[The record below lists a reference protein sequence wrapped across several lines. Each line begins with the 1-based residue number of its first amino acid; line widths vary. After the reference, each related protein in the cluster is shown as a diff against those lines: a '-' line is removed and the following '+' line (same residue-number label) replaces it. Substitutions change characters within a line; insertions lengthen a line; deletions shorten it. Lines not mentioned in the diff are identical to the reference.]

1 METESGVLLQVSGV
15 TKSYGGPPAL
25 RQVDLSLGRGEI
37 LAVCGENGAGKS
49 TLNKILSGSITADS
63 GEIRMDGKPLVIKS
77 AADAEAA
84 GIAIVHQESVAFLS
98 LSATDNHQIM
108 REPTRLGGLWLDRP
122 EMRRRAVASLGSVG
136 EDFDPDLPLES
147 RSVAQR
153 QMVAIA
159 RAVDAKCRV
168 LILDEPTASLSAR
181 ETESLFRVIQK
192 MRGEGVSIVY
202 VSHRL
207 EEIFALADRVAVL
220 RDGQLVATKPI
231 AETSPEDL
239 IRLMVGRDVEPSS
252 GSLGE
257 PTEGAV
263 ALQVKGLGRGTAFRD
278 VSFLVRRGEIVALS
292 GLVGA
297 GRSEV
302 VRAIFGIDRF
312 DTGEI
317 LVGGQPFAGGH
328 RRPTP
333 GDAVKAGVALVPE
346 DRQHEGLHLLLSLR
360 ENMNMVATPARLGV
374 IDRREEAV
382 VGAEFMRSLSVKAE
396 SDLAAVST
404 LSGGNQQK
412 VLLAKWLATKPSVL
426 ILDEP
431 TRGVDVGAKA
441 QIHEIIRELAA
452 SGMAILVISSEMAE
466 VLTLADRV
474 LVMRQGAISGE
485 LSRAEADQARL
496 LELSLP
502 VANDAAPEVAVVR
515 SRRLPA
521 EATVAALLAAV
532 LVGVSIANPAFM
544 ATGNLRDMLIKVSPA
559 VIVGS
564 VLTLVVLAREIDISV
579 GSLMGLCAAVLG
591 ITCSPDRMGLPVPVG
606 IALCL
611 ATGLVAGVTNGL
623 LVAWARIPSI
633 IVTLAMLTVLR
644 GVTEKAMG
652 GKWIE
657 NLPAG
662 LRQFGTGSLAGIP
675 IVVLVAVMSA
685 AGAMWLAGR
694 TRFGRQVY
702 AIGSNPEAATLRG
715 VKTGSVRIALF
726 ALTGL
731 AAATAALVS
740 ATQLQVIES
749 GFGNGFELVAVAS
762 VIVGGTSIRGGR
774 GSVTGTIL
782 GATLLGIISTALI
795 FLRLGESAVYWERA
809 IQGGLILLAILVDHW
824 QRKGR
829 GAGAV

>member
-1 METESGVLLQVSGV
+1 
-15 TKSYGGPPAL
+15 
-25 RQVDLSLGRGEI
+25 
-37 LAVCGENGAGKS
+37 
-49 TLNKILSGSITADS
+49 
-63 GEIRMDGKPLVIKS
+63 
-77 AADAEAA
+77 
-84 GIAIVHQESVAFLS
+84 
-98 LSATDNHQIM
+98 
-108 REPTRLGGLWLDRP
+108 
-122 EMRRRAVASLGSVG
+122 
-136 EDFDPDLPLES
+136 
-147 RSVAQR
+147 
-153 QMVAIA
+153 
-159 RAVDAKCRV
+159 
-168 LILDEPTASLSAR
+168 
-181 ETESLFRVIQK
+181 
-192 MRGEGVSIVY
+192 
-202 VSHRL
+202 
-207 EEIFALADRVAVL
+207 
-220 RDGQLVATKPI
+220 
-231 AETSPEDL
+231 
-239 IRLMVGRDVEPSS
+239 
-252 GSLGE
+252 
-257 PTEGAV
+257 
-263 ALQVKGLGRGTAFRD
+263 
-278 VSFLVRRGEIVALS
+278 
-292 GLVGA
+292 
-297 GRSEV
+297 
-302 VRAIFGIDRF
+302 
-312 DTGEI
+312 
-317 LVGGQPFAGGH
+317 
-328 RRPTP
+328 
-333 GDAVKAGVALVPE
+333 
-346 DRQHEGLHLLLSLR
+346 
-360 ENMNMVATPARLGV
+360 
-374 IDRREEAV
+374 
-382 VGAEFMRSLSVKAE
+382 
-396 SDLAAVST
+396 

-532 LVGVSIANPAFM
+532 LVGVSIANPTFM
-544 ATGNLRDMLIKVSPA
+544 AMGNLRDMLIKVSPA

-606 IALCL
+606 ISLCL

-694 TRFGRQVY
+694 TRFGRQLY

>member
-1 METESGVLLQVSGV
+1 MTNASPVLLEISGI

-25 RQVDLSLGRGEI
+25 RAVDLTLAEGEI

-77 AADAEAA
+77 VADAEAA

-108 REPTRLGGLWLDRP
+108 REPTRIGGLWLDRP
-122 EMRRRAVASLGSVG
+122 EMRQRTVASLAAVG
-136 EDFDPDLPLES
+136 EDFDPDLPLEA

-181 ETESLFRVIQK
+181 ETESLFSVIQK
-192 MRGEGVSIVY
+192 MRRDGVSIVY

-239 IRLMVGRDVEPSS
+239 IRLMVGRDVEPTAGS
-252 GSLGE
+252 GRDRADG
-257 PTEGAV
+257 PV
-263 ALQVKGLGRGTAFRD
+263 ALRVKGLGRGTAFRD
-278 VSFLVRRGEIVALS
+278 VSFSVRQGEILALS

-312 DTGEI
+312 DAGEI
-317 LVGGQPFAGGH
+317 LVGEKPFADAK
-328 RRPTP
+328 RRPSP
-333 GDAVKAGVALVPE
+333 GDAVKAGIALVPE

-374 IDRREEAV
+374 IDRREEAT

-412 VLLAKWLATKPSVL
+412 VLLAKWLATKPCVL

-452 SGMAILVISSEMAE
+452 AGMAILVISSEMAE
-466 VLTLADRV
+466 VLNLADRV
-474 LVMRQGAISGE
+474 LVMRQGSISGE

-502 VANDAAPEVAVVR
+502 VATVESAEVATSAR
-515 SRRLPA
+515 RRLPP
-521 EATVAALLAAV
+521 EATVAALLAVV
-532 LVGVSIANPAFM
+532 LIGVSIANPAFM

-564 VLTLVVLAREIDISV
+564 FLTLVVLAREIDISV

-591 ITCSPDRMGLPVPVG
+591 IACSPDRMGLPVPVG

-611 ATGLVAGVTNGL
+611 ATGLAVGLANGL
-623 LVAWARIPSI
+623 LVARARIPSI
-633 IVTLAMLTVLR
+633 IVTLAMLTVLH
-644 GVTEKAMG
+644 GVTEKVMG

-657 NLPAG
+657 NLPGG
-662 LRQFGTGSLAGIP
+662 LRQFGTGSLVGIP
-675 IVVLVAVMSA
+675 IVVLVALMSA
-685 AGAMWLAGR
+685 AGAMWLAAR

-824 QRKGR
+824 QRRGR
-829 GAGAV
+829 SGGAA

>member
-1 METESGVLLQVSGV
+1 MTNASPNLLEISGI

-25 RQVDLSLGRGEI
+25 RAVDLTLAAGEI

-63 GEIRMDGKPLVIKS
+63 GEIRMDGKPLVIRS
-77 AADAEAA
+77 VADAEAA

-108 REPTRLGGLWLDRP
+108 REPTRIGGLWLDRP
-122 EMRRRAVASLGSVG
+122 EMRHRTVASLAAVG
-136 EDFDPDLPLES
+136 EDFDPDLPLEA

-181 ETESLFRVIQK
+181 ETEALFNVIQK
-192 MRGEGVSIVY
+192 MRRDGVSIVY

-239 IRLMVGRDVEPSS
+239 IRQMVGRDVEPTA
-252 GSLGE
+252 GSVRERTDG
-257 PTEGAV
+257 PV
-263 ALQVKGLGRGTAFRD
+263 ALRVKGLGRGTAFRD
-278 VSFLVRRGEIVALS
+278 VSFSVRQGEILALS

-302 VRAIFGIDRF
+302 VRAVFGIDRF
-312 DTGEI
+312 DAGEI
-317 LVGGQPFAGGH
+317 LVGEKPFADASRH
-328 RRPTP
+328 PSP
-333 GDAVKAGVALVPE
+333 GDAVKAGIALVPE

-374 IDRREEAV
+374 IDRREEAT

-412 VLLAKWLATKPSVL
+412 VLVAKWLATKPSVL

-452 SGMAILVISSEMAE
+452 AGMAIIVISSEMAE
-466 VLTLADRV
+466 VLNLADRV
-474 LVMRQGAISGE
+474 LVMRQGSISGE

-502 VANDAAPEVAVVR
+502 LATDETAEVTTSAR
-515 SRRLPA
+515 RRLPA
-521 EATVAALLAAV
+521 EATVAALLAVV

-564 VLTLVVLAREIDISV
+564 FLTLVVLAREIDISV

-591 ITCSPDRMGLPVPVG
+591 IACSPDRMGLPVPVG

-611 ATGLVAGVTNGL
+611 ATGLTVGLANGL
-623 LVAWARIPSI
+623 LVAKARIPSI
-633 IVTLAMLTVLR
+633 IVTLAMLTVLH
-644 GVTEKAMG
+644 GVTEKVMG

-657 NLPAG
+657 NLPGG
-662 LRQFGTGSLAGIP
+662 LRQFGTGSLVGIP
-675 IVVLVAVMSA
+675 IVVLVAMMSA

-824 QRKGR
+824 QRRGR
-829 GAGAV
+829 SAGAA